1 MISIISFNLYC
12 ISFFLSLKL
21 LMFDYTKGPWFI
33 WKWGIPDNNFWEDL
47 NFTMSNMPTPA
58 YLNWD
63 LQWSD
68 VKMSCSCLCEG
79 PKFKIQ
85 YSLPVP
91 YVLVHAVV
99 ARWNRHWASG
109 TPHSCKKSKDDN
121 RNENWKK
128 TINSFF
134 YLPLLSPQSFFL
146 YKFNWS

>member
-12 ISFFLSLKL
+12 IPFFISIKL

-91 YVLVHAVV
+91 YVHT
-99 ARWNRHWASG
+99 RTCSSG
-109 TPHSCKKSKDDN
+109 TLKSSLGIRNASQLQKIKRRQQKWKLKKDYKQ
-121 RNENWKK
+121 
-128 TINSFF
+128 
-134 YLPLLSPQSFFL
+134 LLLFTSSIPPKLFSV
-146 YKFNWS
+146 